1 VTPYFGGKVMRCD
14 AKTFAQMYEQIYTD
28 LYRFAL
34 CLMKD
39 SHEAEDVVSE
49 AVISAYENI
58 HRLRKKEAF
67 KSWIFTILSNI
78 CKKRLKKASR
88 ENTYL
93 ENMNSEKEIYE
104 KTRMEESDYGLALDV
119 RNAFFILSEEEQLIV
134 GLSVFGGYNSSEIA
148 DMLKLNAN
156 TVRSK
161 RSRALSKMEC
171 ILK

>member
-1 VTPYFGGKVMRCD
+1 M
-14 AKTFAQMYEQIYTD
+14 
-28 LYRFAL
+28 
-34 CLMKD
+34 
-39 SHEAEDVVSE
+39 
-49 AVISAYENI
+49 
-58 HRLRKKEAF
+58 
-67 KSWIFTILSNI
+67 
-78 CKKRLKKASR
+78 
-88 ENTYL
+88 